1 MKKKTFYVI
10 LAVWCVALATLVG
23 VLLNHFLNKDDDSTI
38 KPPANQEQSGGGN
51 GDGNGAGDV
60 PGDDDD
66 KNWTGNY

>member
-38 KPPANQEQSGGGN
+38 KPPVNQEQSGGN